1 MKLNNFLTVK
11 AVISLFFGIAFG
23 LVPAAVLSLFGMTMD
38 PAGIFAA
45 RLLGAMLIG
54 IGLICWF
61 EKDAG
66 VGALRGITLALF
78 IADVLGFL
86 VSLMGQLSGLMNAL
100 GWITVVLWFL
110 LALGFGYFRFVAP
123 DNS

>member
-1 MKLNNFLTVK
+1 M
-11 AVISLFFGIAFG
+11 
-23 LVPAAVLSLFGMTMD
+23 
-38 PAGIFAA
+38 A

-61 EKDAG
+61 EKNAD
-66 VGALRGITLALF
+66 VGALRSIILALLV
-78 IADVLGFL
+78 ADVLGFL
-86 VSLMGQLSGLMNAL
+86 VTLMGQLSGLMNAL
-100 GWITVVLWFL
+100 GWIMVVLWFL

>member
-1 MKLNNFLTVK
+1 MKLNNFLTAK
-11 AVISLFFGIAFG
+11 AIISLFFVIGFVLA
-23 LVPAAVLSLFGMTMD
+23 PAPLLSLFGMTLD

-61 EKDAG
+61 EKNAD
-66 VGALRGITLALF
+66 VSALRSVILALLV
-78 IADVLGFL
+78 ADVLGFL
-86 VSLMGQLSGLMNAL
+86 VTLMGQLSGLTNAL
-100 GWITVVLWFL
+100 GWASVVLWFL